1 MYKDRIVKTNNNLD
15 LVLCTGH
22 VDLDPVDL

>member
-1 MYKDRIVKTNNNLD
+1 MMLIFQVQL

-22 VDLDPVDL
+22 VIELS